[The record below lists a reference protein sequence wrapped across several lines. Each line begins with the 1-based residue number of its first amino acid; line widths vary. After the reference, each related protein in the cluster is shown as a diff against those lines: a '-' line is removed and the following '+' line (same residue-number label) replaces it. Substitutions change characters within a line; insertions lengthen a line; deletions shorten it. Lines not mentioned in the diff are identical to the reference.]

1 MKKFDLTANTMMEMC
16 MCMCCMCM
24 DFCVQNSDKFS
35 ISEIACATA

>member
-16 MCMCCMCM
+16 MCMCYMCM

-35 ISEIACATA
+35 ISEIA

>member
-16 MCMCCMCM
+16 MCYMCM

-35 ISEIACATA
+35 ISEIA